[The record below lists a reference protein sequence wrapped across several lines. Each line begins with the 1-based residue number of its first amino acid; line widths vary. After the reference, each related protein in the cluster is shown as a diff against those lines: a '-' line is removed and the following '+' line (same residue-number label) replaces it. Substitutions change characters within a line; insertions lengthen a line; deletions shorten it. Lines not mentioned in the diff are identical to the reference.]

1 MKIGIPRALFYY
13 YYWPLWK
20 TFFQE
25 LGAEVVTTPPTSKSI
40 IERGVRLAVDEACL
54 PIKTFYG
61 HVDYL
66 KKQVDLL
73 FIPRLVSIASREYI
87 CPKFMGLPDMI
98 KLNIS
103 NLPDI
108 INTTVDCSKSTKQL
122 RKAIFDTGKQ
132 LSSSSRAIQK
142 AWNRAITNQLLFRKV
157 VLSGQK
163 HHAIL
168 ENPNQEL
175 LSFQPSKIGKIN
187 IGLLGHGY
195 SIYDSGI
202 SMQLFERLEK
212 LGVNV
217 LTTENLPTYLIE
229 LQAKQLPKQMFWTLG
244 KKALGSTMHWI
255 NQGGVDG
262 IIYLSAFGC
271 GPDSLVGD
279 LVERYCRNKNF
290 PVLLLT
296 VDEHTGEAGMATRI
310 EAFVDLL
317 ERRIIS

>member
-142 AWNRAITNQLLFRKV
+142 AWNRAKTSRNFRK
-157 VLSGQK
+157 
-163 HHAIL
+163 
-168 ENPNQEL
+168 
-175 LSFQPSKIGKIN
+175 SK
-187 IGLLGHGY
+187 
-195 SIYDSGI
+195 S
-202 SMQLFERLEK
+202 R
-212 LGVNV
+212 
-217 LTTENLPTYLIE
+217 T
-229 LQAKQLPKQMFWTLG
+229 
-244 KKALGSTMHWI
+244 
-255 NQGGVDG
+255 
-262 IIYLSAFGC
+262 IIFSAFQ
-271 GPDSLVGD
+271 DW
-279 LVERYCRNKNF
+279 
-290 PVLLLT
+290 
-296 VDEHTGEAGMATRI
+296 
-310 EAFVDLL
+310 
-317 ERRIIS
+317 